1 MADTGINYAGSLTYN
16 DFNNPNNA
24 LGSPDSYYAT
34 SFLGSFNE
42 WIYIQLVVG
51 GTVTGDNNN
60 LDALLPLSTPAAIT
74 FGSSTDKWGLSL
86 SPADINASDF
96 GIYVELKNASW
107 FPYLKLTN
115 YSFSVPSGATIDGI
129 EAIMTGYYTSSR
141 GNIYHYIDSVG
152 IKVYYTAG
160 SSGIP
165 KHFLHY
171 AKLRSN

>member
-1 MADTGINYAGSLTYN
+1 MADTGINYAGALTYES
-16 DFNNPNNA
+16 FSNPNNA
-24 LGSPDSYYAT
+24 LGSPDSYYA
-34 SFLGSFNE
+34 SIYGANNA
-42 WIYIQLVVG
+42 WNYIQLVVG

-60 LDALLPLSTPAAIT
+60 LDALLPLGTPATIT

-86 SPADINASDF
+86 SPANINASDF
-96 GIYVELKNASW
+96 GVYAELNHTGLLV
-107 FPYLKLTN
+107 YLKLTD
-115 YSFSVPSGATIDGI
+115 YGFSVPSGSVIDGI
-129 EAIMTGYYTSSR
+129 EVMITGYYTSSR
-141 GNIYHYIDSVG
+141 GNVYHYIDSVG